1 MIRRPPRST
10 RTDTPLPY
18 TTLFRSADVASMA
31 LWPCRR
37 HHFNP
42 RPAEPGN
49 QPLRQGA
56 DMGGNGLDAEAFQVS
71 EGFLQQVGAE
81 VVCITVLEAPRVRLH
96 HIVGRCRPGHR
107 RSPAG
112 GARREVRL
120 APLVPYQ
127 NAVVDAEGELVA
139 GADKEV

>member
-1 MIRRPPRST
+1 MRIS
-10 RTDTPLPY
+10 DWSSDVCSSDLHNG
-18 TTLFRSADVASMA
+18 LGIGAAKADVASMA
-31 LWPCRR
+31 LLPCRR

-81 VVCITVLEAPRVRLH
+81 VVCITVLEAPRVRLPRSDERR
-96 HIVGRCRPGHR
+96 VGKVCVNTFRCRV
-107 RSPAG
+107 SPS
-112 GARREVRL
+112 L
-120 APLVPYQ
+120 SKKKKIL
-127 NAVVDAEGELVA
+127 
-139 GADKEV
+139 